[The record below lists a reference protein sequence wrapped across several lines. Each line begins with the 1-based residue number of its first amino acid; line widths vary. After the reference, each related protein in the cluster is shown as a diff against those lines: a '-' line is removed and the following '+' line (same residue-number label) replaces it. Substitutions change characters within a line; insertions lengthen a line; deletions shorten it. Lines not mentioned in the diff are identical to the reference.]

1 MFTKNNAN
9 QALVDAVNKVLEES
23 EKKLLLEPEDEKKEK
38 KEVKEALKGGQVKLD
53 KNHNGKID
61 GHDFKLLR
69 KEGIIDTIK
78 AGAKKVMDKVAP
90 GDDELL
96 KRLEKETGGK
106 RPNMYNKPKN
116 EEVVDEAAESPFT
129 SWKKPKE
136 AQPNGG
142 SGIKQGSR
150 YGGSKQKEEPKE
162 KELKERSL
170 TPGEEKT
177 KEHNVKSM
185 KKGMA
190 GFKARYGDRAKS
202 VMYAT
207 ATKQAKNEEVEEL
220 DELSKSTLGSYAK
233 KASRDAVIT
242 RKIGADFENQ
252 ANKARNPGMKAA
264 SNEIS
269 QKYKVKSW
277 KRRDGVDKAVDR
289 LAKEEVEMNEAIND
303 NMHPAGVALLK
314 HIKPEHHNLYKPHL
328 TTDVFNGS
336 FRDRHDVLT
345 AAKQAG
351 HLNED
356 IGGISTIS
364 EKKKKEMEEA
374 ADINSKTTDTL
385 AGRKKVPA
393 SYQNQH
399 TDYKVKLN
407 AEEKEEGHE
416 DEKEDKAMM
425 AKMLKKSPIVKSLD
439 KNGDGKHTMADHQK
453 EAVSEGKGTDFN
465 PTFSTDANTTSSP
478 MKLAKELAH
487 KSFKKIRT
495 EVMGKTGTSE
505 EKSKW

>member
-207 ATKQAKNEEVEEL
+207 ATKQAKNEEVE
-220 DELSKSTLGSYAK
+220 
-233 KASRDAVIT
+233 
-242 RKIGADFENQ
+242 
-252 ANKARNPGMKAA
+252 
-264 SNEIS
+264 
-269 QKYKVKSW
+269 
-277 KRRDGVDKAVDR
+277 
-289 LAKEEVEMNEAIND
+289 MNEAIND

-416 DEKEDKAMM
+416 DEKEDKAML